1 MARPCKSAK
10 VLTECSQTKDEINER
25 NENEEKLKGKA
36 DNIYPTQDL
45 NDNQLSIFNFIKNEL
60 EESKLLGNLDS
71 FILTTC
77 VIAIDRLQYIE
88 EKINDKPNLIFNK
101 DLMNSKK
108 VYTGDFLRCCNE
120 LSLSPQSR
128 AKLANLNLNAKQD
141 KEDDALNTIRRKKH
155 GYKGE

>member
-1 MARPCKSAK
+1 MGRPCKSAK

-36 DNIYPTQDL
+36 DNISPTQDL
-45 NDNQLSIFNFIKNEL
+45 NDNQISIFNFIKNEL

-88 EKINDKPNLIFNK
+88 EKINYKPNLVFNK

-108 VYTGDFLRCCNE
+108 VYTADFLRCCNE

>member
-1 MARPCKSAK
+1 M
-10 VLTECSQTKDEINER
+10 
-25 NENEEKLKGKA
+25 
-36 DNIYPTQDL
+36 
-45 NDNQLSIFNFIKNEL
+45 
-60 EESKLLGNLDS
+60 
-71 FILTTC
+71 
-77 VIAIDRLQYIE
+77 
-88 EKINDKPNLIFNK
+88 FNK

>member
-10 VLTECSQTKDEINER
+10 VLTECSQSKDEINER

-36 DNIYPTQDL
+36 DNISPTQNL

-88 EKINDKPNLIFNK
+88 EKINDKPNLVFNK

-141 KEDDALNTIRRKKH
+141 KEDAALNTVRRKKH